1 MTQYSGKIIRKA
13 PVVPSQTSASG
24 VWTTADAAAAVKNNT
39 WPVAGV
45 PNPISRS
52 VRLRSSA
59 SAYLNR
65 TPSAVGSRT
74 TWTYSCWVKRGKLG
88 ADQALISAYTGTA
101 TINTQCSFMA
111 DDTLDFYDNNGSYVF
126 RLTTTQVFRDPAA
139 WYHIVLVLDTT
150 QATASN
156 RVKIYVNGTQITS
169 FSTATYPPLNDATSD
184 WNSNTEQRIG
194 RHSTNY
200 FDGYFAEI
208 NNIDGQA
215 LTPSSFG
222 TTDSLS
228 GAWVPMP
235 YTGTYGTNGFYLN
248 FKDNTSTT
256 TLGYDYSGNGNN
268 WTANNI
274 SLTAGTT
281 YDSMVDVPTLW
292 MPYNTAGDVGA
303 TVRGNYCV
311 LNRLVTTLG
320 GSSPPTIS
328 DGNLNI
334 SFGNAGYSVGGNMF
348 VSSGQIYFEVSGT
361 NAGGITN
368 TISFTGFIS
377 DSGSYWGYQIFNGD
391 ISSNL
396 GASAYDGTAYGSGA
410 WPVIGIAVDLST
422 GKIWWRNDSGWF
434 GSGNPAT
441 GANPAFTN
449 VSGNITPY
457 WNGGGGGYSGS
468 HYFNFG
474 QRPFTY
480 TPPSGFK
487 TLNTFNLPAPTINN
501 GASYMAATLYAGT
514 SVAQSIVNTVNGVSF
529 QPDFVWG
536 KNRTNV
542 NSHRLTDVNRGVGKV
557 LFSDGTAGDTTGDG
571 QLSSFNSNGF
581 SLTGGAGAFEGLNQ
595 SGNNYVAWQWKAG
608 GTAVSNTAGSITS
621 SVSANTTAGF
631 SIVTWTGGG
640 SAGTIGHGLG
650 VTPNMIIVKNRS
662 GTQFWFVNHA
672 SISTTQN
679 LYLNDT
685 VAVQSDGIFTSRGAT
700 TFGVGTGVAGSATNY
715 VAYCFAAV
723 AGYSAF
729 GSYTGNGS
737 ADGVFVYLGFRAR
750 FLMIK
755 STSTG
760 GWVMLDTSRD
770 PYNDVDNYLYAN
782 SSAANAG
789 SSNVLDINSN
799 GFKIRNSWTDI
810 NGSGTTYIYAAF
822 AENPFKYSN
831 AR

>member
-1 MTQYSGKIIRKA
+1 
-13 PVVPSQTSASG
+13 

-65 TPSAVGSRT
+65 TLT
-74 TWTYSCWVKRGKLG
+74 TPTNNKLFTWSGWVKRSNIGVWNDLFG
-88 ADQALISAYTGTA
+88 AGAGTNGFGFNTVWNDNGLAFFTNNVTG
-101 TINTQCSFMA
+101 
-111 DDTLDFYDNNGSYVF
+111 DYFYLV
-126 RLTTTQVFRDPAA
+126 TTQVFRDPSA
-139 WYHIVLVLDTT
+139 WYHIVLSVDTT

-156 RVKIYVNGTQITS
+156 RAKIYVNGNQITAFNS
-169 FSTATYPPLNDATSD
+169 AVYQSQNSSLTYNSATTHYLGCLGGPTRFL
-184 WNSNTEQRIG
+184 
-194 RHSTNY
+194 
-200 FDGYFAEI
+200 DGYMTEI
-208 NNIDGQA
+208 NFIDGQA

-222 TTDSLS
+222 TTDSTT

-256 TLGYDYSGNGNN
+256 TIGYDYSGNSNN

-368 TISFTGFIS
+368 TISFNGFIS
-377 DSGSYWGYQIFNGD
+377 DSGSYWGYQVYNGS

-396 GASAYDGTAYGSGA
+396 GSSAYSGTGYGSGA

-501 GASYMAATLYAGT
+501 GASYMAATIYTGDGT
-514 SVAQSIVNTVNGVSF
+514 ANRVITGLSF
-529 QPDFVWG
+529 TPDFIWIKNRSSTWDNILGNYLVKSG
-536 KNRTNV
+536 TGTPITLVSNSTAAEVDGGYIGTQTTNSLKLATSASENRTNG
-542 NSHRLTDVNRGVGKV
+542 NTLT
-557 LFSDGTAGDTTGDG
+557 
-571 QLSSFNSNGF
+571 
-581 SLTGGAGAFEGLNQ
+581 
-595 SGNNYVAWQWKAG
+595 YVAWQWKAG
-608 GTAVSNTAGSITS
+608 GTAVTNTDGTITTT
-621 SVSANTTAGF
+621 VSANPSSGF
-631 SIVTWTGGG
+631 SVMTYTGTGIDNK
-640 SAGTIGHGLG
+640 TIGHGLNAVPKFLIWKPRAS
-650 VTPNMIIVKNRS
+650 VTDWMVWHTGLSGYNYDVRLNTTAAQSTGANPLNNTAPTSTVITLRNQGDVNGS
-662 GTQFWFVNHA
+662 GTTIVCYA
-672 SISTTQN
+672 
-679 LYLNDT
+679 
-685 VAVQSDGIFTSRGAT
+685 
-700 TFGVGTGVAGSATNY
+700 
-715 VAYCFAAV
+715 FAAV

-737 ADGVFVYLGFRAR
+737 ADGVFVYLGFRPR
-750 FLMIK
+750 FVLFR
-755 STSTG
+755 STSARN
-760 GWVMLDTSRD
+760 WVIRDTSRNT
-770 PYNDVDNYLYAN
+770 YNAVTNDLYPDSA
-782 SSAANAG
+782 SSEYASGDAIDF
-789 SSNVLDINSN
+789 LSN
-799 GFKIRNSWTDI
+799 GFKLRATGATF
-810 NGSGTTYIYAAF
+810 NGSGETYIYAAF